1 MAQPEGWTMS
11 GNDLGVEI
19 AEVIR
24 IALAAG
30 DGIMKIY
37 RAPFEVCLKADSSP
51 VTKADILAEEIIL
64 EGLRRVAP
72 GIPIVAEESACA
84 GAMPDVIDT
93 FFLVDPLDGTKEF
106 VSRSDEFTVNI
117 GLISQGAPVLGVIY
131 APATG
136 EIAYT
141 DPENGPFAG
150 RVVDGEIVDLRPI
163 RTRKFAPTH
172 AVAVVSRSHCDDR
185 TRASLA
191 LFSPSETAALGS
203 SLKLCRIAEGLADIY
218 PRHGPTMQWDTAAGD
233 AILRAA
239 GGCVVAPDGLPLR
252 YARVVPGA
260 TRDFGNPDFFAFG
273 DPALAERL

>member
-1 MAQPEGWTMS
+1 MS
-11 GNDLGVEI
+11 GTDRGVAI
-19 AEVIR
+19 AEIIR

-30 DGIMKIY
+30 DGIMTVY
-37 RAPFEVCLKADSSP
+37 SAPFEVCLKADSSP
-51 VTKADILAEEIIL
+51 VTKADLLAEEIIL

-93 FFLVDPLDGTKEF
+93 FFLVDPLDGTREF

-117 GLISQGAPVLGVIY
+117 GLIKNGEPVLGVVY

-141 DPENGPFAG
+141 DPEGGPFAG
-150 RVVDGEIVDLRPI
+150 RVREGELVDLHPI
-163 RTRKFAPTH
+163 RTRGFEPGETIAL
-172 AVAVVSRSHCDDR
+172 VSRSHCDDR

-191 LFSPSETAALGS
+191 RFSPSITEALGS
-203 SLKLCRIAEGLADIY
+203 SLKFCRIAEGLADIY

-239 GGCVVAPDGLPLR
+239 GGCVVAPDGAPLR

-260 TRDFGNPDFFAFG
+260 TCDFGNPDFFAFG
-273 DPALAERL
+273 DPALAERF